1 MEVAAHYE
9 RGLKIATLLTG
20 FLLPTDV
27 FRCIWCLMI
36 KPSILLAAIFT
47 LTFGVS
53 EGSAQQSRLLSAE
66 QQVPYA
72 AVGQLVR
79 GRMKNDGLCTAT
91 LVAPNYILTAAHCLF
106 VARNDTPSEL
116 RQYTFAA
123 GWNNGTAIA
132 ASSLAEII
140 IPDTYSPMSDD
151 GLRMLNNDWALA
163 RLSDPITEVEP
174 LPITRIPGPWETVYY
189 LTYSQRN
196 REAPLLTRNC
206 RHHVLEQGPLLIG
219 CPVIGGN
226 SGAAVLVGGQEN
238 PQIVAVIAAKADG
251 NAFAVIPNEELLY
264 LISSFN

>member
-1 MEVAAHYE
+1 VEVAAHYE
-9 RGLKIATLLTG
+9 RGLKIATLLTS

-36 KPSILLAAIFT
+36 KPSIILAAIFV
-47 LTFGVS
+47 LALNVS
-53 EGSAQQSRLLSAE
+53 KALAQQSRLLSAE
-66 QQVPYA
+66 QQEPFA

-79 GRMKNDGLCTAT
+79 GRKQDNGLCTAT
-91 LVAPNYILTAAHCLF
+91 LVAPNYILTAAHCLY
-106 VARNDTPSEL
+106 VARDDTPSEL

-132 ASSLAEII
+132 ASSIAEVI
-140 IPDTYSPMSDD
+140 IPDSYTPVSND

-163 RLSDPITEVEP
+163 RLTDPITEVEP
-174 LPITRIPGPWETVYY
+174 LPITRVPGPWETVYY
-189 LTYSQRN
+189 LTYSQKN

-206 RHHVLEQGPLLIG
+206 QHRVLDQGPLLVG

-226 SGAAVLVGGQEN
+226 SGAAVLVGSQDN

-251 NAFAVIPNEELLY
+251 NAFAVIPNEELLS